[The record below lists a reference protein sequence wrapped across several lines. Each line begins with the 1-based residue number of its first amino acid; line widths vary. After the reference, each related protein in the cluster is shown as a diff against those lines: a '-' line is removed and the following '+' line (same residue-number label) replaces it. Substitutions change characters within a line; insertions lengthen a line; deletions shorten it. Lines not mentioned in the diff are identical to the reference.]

1 MAEKIRRAERF
12 SVRTRRAGADVP
24 CVLQIRTVPS
34 CGKDPAHREIFRQ
47 NKARGRRRTVCTSS
61 PHSAVMRKRSGAPRD
76 FPSEQGARAQT
87 YRVYFKSAQCRHAEK
102 IRARREIFRQ
112 NKACGRRCTGCTSN
126 PHSAVMRKRS
136 GAPRDFPP
144 EQGVRAQ
151 TYRVYFKPAQ
161 RSYGGKDPARV
172 RNSSRVNSKLIAC
185 MNAFALK
192 CSGRPI
198 SRWRAL
204 RRMALSGLP
213 LKPRV

>member
-1 MAEKIRRAERF
+1 MVRCCLCPLLPDVFRLTAQLWRKRFGAPRDFPSEQGVRAQMYRLYFKSAQCRHAEKIRRAERF
-12 SVRTRRAGADVP
+12 SARTRRAGADVP
-24 CVLQIRTVPS
+24 PVLQIRTVPS
-34 CGKDPAHREIFRQ
+34 CGKDPA
-47 NKARGRRRTVCTSS
+47 
-61 PHSAVMRKRSGAPRD
+61 
-76 FPSEQGARAQT
+76 
-87 YRVYFKSAQCRHAEK
+87 
-102 IRARREIFRQ
+102 RREIFRQ
-112 NKACGRRCTGCTSN
+112 NRACRRRYAACTSN
-126 PHSAVMRKRS
+126 PHSAVMRNRS
-136 GAPRDFPP
+136 GAPRDFPS

-185 MNAFALK
+185 TNAFALK

>member
-1 MAEKIRRAERF
+1 MAEKIRRTERF
-12 SVRTRRAGADVP
+12 SARTRRARRCTACTSNPHGAVM
-24 CVLQIRTVPS
+24 R
-34 CGKDPAHREIFRQ
+34 KDPARREIFRQ
-47 NKARGRRRTVCTSS
+47 NKACAQMYRLYFK
-61 PHSAVMRKRSGAPRD
+61 SAQCRHAERSGAPRD
-76 FPSEQGARAQT
+76 FPPEQGARAQT

-185 MNAFALK
+185 INAFALK